1 MRQIRK
7 YFSSRRTVHHR
18 PVTDW
23 LGLSGRQK
31 RPDFRLD
38 LIAIVDLLVIAL
50 LVSLLFTRFVVF
62 PGVRVDLPSTSFR
75 MYHTSAK
82 VSVLT
87 IENEGM
93 LFYQGRVYEISAL
106 ERAFSD
112 YIKLHPAGTA
122 VLLIKPQAG
131 MQLDRFLH
139 LCEIAQLAGFGQ
151 VQIAGQKNSK
161 VTDLE
166 NNSLQFE

>member
-1 MRQIRK
+1 MNQIQK
-7 YFSSRRTVHHR
+7 YFSSRMTTHR
-18 PVTDW
+18 QVTDW

-31 RPDFRLD
+31 RPDFKLD
-38 LIAIVDLLVIAL
+38 VIPVLDLLVISL
-50 LVSLLFTRFVVF
+50 LVSLIFTRFVVS
-62 PGVRVDLPSTSFR
+62 PGVRVDLPNTNFKV
-75 MYHTSAK
+75 YHTSEK

-122 VLLIKPQAG
+122 ILLIKPQAG
-131 MQLDRFLH
+131 MQLDSFLH

-166 NNSLQFE
+166 NMDLQF